1 MSNNLRYDYAG
12 DDALLEGA
20 DWHGRRPGGL
30 DLHYHEEVQVSVIW
44 NGARDYL
51 IGRRAVTLR
60 PGEILVVPAG
70 RPHHAQPTL
79 GEHIRSVEFY
89 LAPAALP
96 AALRLHLAASDYLF
110 ADAPELREMR
120 PADVAARLVAFL
132 AKPSWHRQPAQPAAA
147 GRLIGAVAGHRRISE
162 AAETAGLSREGFIRA
177 FSREIGMTPH
187 AWRINDRLNLGR
199 RLLRAGEPVSDVAY
213 AAGFSDQSHFGRSF
227 LKLFGA
233 TPGQFRAAH
242 GGF

>member
-1 MSNNLRYDYAG
+1 MTNNLRYDYAG

-20 DWHGRRPGGL
+20 DWCGCRPGGL

-44 NGARDYL
+44 NGERDYL
-51 IGRRAVTLR
+51 IGRRAVKLR

-70 RPHHAQPTL
+70 RPHHALPTL
-79 GEHIRSVEFY
+79 GAHIRSVEFY
-89 LAPAALP
+89 LAPSALP
-96 AALRLHLAASDYLF
+96 EALGRDLAASDYLL
-110 ADAPELREMR
+110 AAAPELDEVP
-120 PADVAARLVAFL
+120 PADVAAGLVGFL
-132 AKPSWHRQPAQPAAA
+132 AKPHWRRQPAHPAPRD
-147 GRLIGAVAGHRRISE
+147 RLIAAVAGRRPIGD
-162 AAETAGLSREGFIRA
+162 AAALAGLSREGFIRA
-177 FSREIGMTPH
+177 FAREIGMTPH

-199 RLLRAGEPVSDVAY
+199 RLLREGEPVSDVAY
-213 AAGFSDQSHFGRSF
+213 ASGFSDQSHFGRTF